1 MAQEEHVTGKGH
13 IWIVSQSIVGDLDKE
28 SKAPTDFPTGLL
40 GKSHFNLISVKF
52 HFLNRKKHHAAWGVL
67 VPYNRTRQEF
77 IDFFF
82 RKNWCCSGTKEYVT
96 KTLC

>member
-40 GKSHFNLISVKF
+40 GKSHFNLMLVKF
-52 HFLNRKKHHAAWGVL
+52 QTLLNSEEYHVTRRSWGVL
-67 VPYNRTRQEF
+67 VP
-77 IDFFF
+77 
-82 RKNWCCSGTKEYVT
+82 RK
-96 KTLC
+96 